1 MIAIYREGPMAST
14 SPTTDNGRTIA
25 GMYEAFG
32 RGDVPHVLAQMAPDV
47 EWIETEAESIPA
59 HGTFASPQEVLESV
73 LAKVPE
79 YFEQFELHPELWVE
93 AGDDVVVTGRVVART
108 RTGRKLDAPY
118 AHVFTFRDGKV
129 CRNDNF
135 HDTALWVAALS

>member
-32 RGDVPHVLAQMAPDV
+32 RGDVPHVLAQMTPDV
-47 EWIETEAESIPA
+47 EWIETEAESIPT
-59 HGTFASPQEVLESV
+59 HGAFASPQEVLESV
-73 LAKVPE
+73 FAKVPE
-79 YFEQFELHPELWVE
+79 YFEQFELRPELWVE

-118 AHVFTFRDGKV
+118 THVFCFRDGKV